1 MLESGTTKGTRLVG
15 AALCGVLLLA
25 LAAPASAEIYR
36 WVDDQGN
43 VHFSSTP
50 QPEASQRERQVYDRS
65 GMQRETLPPPPTRE
79 ERAQVAAE
87 REEAERELAAAQ
99 QAREDQALRVQQL
112 RRAYESL
119 EDIDLLRERRVTTIR
134 GNIQR
139 SEGQET
145 ILLRERERIQRQKES
160 RPNNEQLQARYAL
173 EIEELDERLERQRSY
188 RRGQEQQLQAIE
200 ERLELD
206 RRDFRELVMN
216 GEG

>member
-1 MLESGTTKGTRLVG
+1 MLESGATKGTRLVG
-15 AALCGVLLLA
+15 AALCGALLLA

-65 GMQRETLPPPPTRE
+65 GMRRETLPAPPTEE
-79 ERAQVAAE
+79 ERARMAAE
-87 REEAERELAAAQ
+87 RAQAERELAAAQ
-99 QAREDQALRVQQL
+99 QAREDRASRAQQL

-119 EDIDLLRERRVTTIR
+119 EDIDELHERRVTTIR
-134 GNIQR
+134 GNIER
-139 SEGQET
+139 AEGQEA

-160 RPNNEQLQARYAL
+160 RPNNEQLQARYAS

-206 RRDFRELVMN
+206 RRDFRELVVN
-216 GEG
+216 GES